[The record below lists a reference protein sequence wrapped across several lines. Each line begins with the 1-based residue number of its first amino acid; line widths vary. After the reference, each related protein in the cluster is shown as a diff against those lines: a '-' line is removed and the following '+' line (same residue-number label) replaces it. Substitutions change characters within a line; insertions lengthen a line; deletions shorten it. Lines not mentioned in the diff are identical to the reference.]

1 MPMVEITVNGRRHS
15 VQCGEGEEA
24 RVRGLASYVD
34 RKVAELAVDGAK
46 IGDARLMLLASLMVA
61 DELSDAYDKIQ
72 ELEAAQNAS
81 ASAPTSAASTGE
93 AAEHERRAAALIEQ
107 VAEQLNA
114 VAAELERA

>member
-24 RVRGLASYVD
+24 RVRGLAQYID
-34 RKVAELAVDGAK
+34 RKITELAVDGAK
-46 IGDARLMLLASLMVA
+46 VGDARLMLLASLMVA

-72 ELEAAQNAS
+72 ELEAGS
-81 ASAPTSAASTGE
+81 TIMDSPPTVSGS
-93 AAEHERRAAALIEQ
+93 EHERRAAALIEQ

>member
-1 MPMVEITVNGRRHS
+1 MPMVDITVNGRRHS

-24 RVRGLASYVD
+24 RVKGLAQYID
-34 RKVAELAVDGAK
+34 RKVSELAVDGTK

-72 ELEAAQNAS
+72 ELESGQSVAS
-81 ASAPTSAASTGE
+81 PAPPGE
-93 AAEHERRAAALIEQ
+93 ASEHERRAAALIEQ

>member
-1 MPMVEITVNGRRHS
+1 MPMVDITVNGRRHS

-24 RVRGLASYVD
+24 RVKGLANYVD
-34 RKVAELAVDGAK
+34 RKVAELAADGAK

-72 ELEAAQNAS
+72 ELEAGHGQGAAH
-81 ASAPTSAASTGE
+81 SAPAGAD
-93 AAEHERRAAALIEQ
+93 AEHERRAAALIEQ

>member
-24 RVRGLASYVD
+24 RVRGLAQYID
-34 RKVAELAVDGAK
+34 RKIAELAVDGAK
-46 IGDARLMLLASLMVA
+46 VGDARLMLLASLMVA

-72 ELEAAQNAS
+72 ELEAGPTVTGSPSSTVTAS
-81 ASAPTSAASTGE
+81 
-93 AAEHERRAAALIEQ
+93 EHERRAAALIEQ

-114 VAAELERA
+114 VAAELERT

>member
-1 MPMVEITVNGRRHS
+1 MPMVDIIVNGRRHS

-24 RVRGLASYVD
+24 RVKGLAQYID
-34 RKVAELAVDGAK
+34 RKISELAVDGTK

-72 ELEAAQNAS
+72 ELESGQS
-81 ASAPTSAASTGE
+81 SAAPVPAGE
-93 AAEHERRAAALIEQ
+93 ASEQERRAAALIEQ

>member
-1 MPMVEITVNGRRHS
+1 MPMVEITLNGRRHS

-24 RVRGLASYVD
+24 RVRGLAQYID
-34 RKVAELAVDGAK
+34 RKIAELAVDGAK

-72 ELEAAQNAS
+72 ELEAAQNQGNA
-81 ASAPTSAASTGE
+81 APAGA

>member
-15 VQCGEGEEA
+15 VHCGEGEEA
-24 RVRGLASYVD
+24 RVRGLAQYID
-34 RKVAELAVDGAK
+34 RKVAELAVDGTK

-72 ELEAAQNAS
+72 ELEAAKNGG
-81 ASAPTSAASTGE
+81 SAPAASS
-93 AAEHERRAAALIEQ
+93 AEHERQAAALIEQ
-107 VAEQLNA
+107 VADQLNA

>member
-1 MPMVEITVNGRRHS
+1 MPMVEITVNGRRHP

-24 RVRGLASYVD
+24 RVRGLAQYID
-34 RKVAELAVDGAK
+34 RKIAELAVDGTK
-46 IGDARLMLLASLMVA
+46 IGDARLMLLASLMIA

-72 ELEAAQNAS
+72 ELEAAQNAG
-81 ASAPTSAASTGE
+81 AAASSGAAGA

-114 VAAELERA
+114 VAAELERT

>member
-24 RVRGLASYVD
+24 RVKGLANYID
-34 RKVAELAVDGAK
+34 RKVAELAIDGAK

-72 ELEAAQNAS
+72 ELEAAQNGA
-81 ASAPTSAASTGE
+81 APSPAGAASD
-93 AAEHERRAAALIEQ
+93 HERHAAALIEQ

-114 VAAELERA
+114 VAAELERT

>member
-24 RVRGLASYVD
+24 RVRGLAQYID
-34 RKVAELAVDGAK
+34 RKIAELAIDGTK
-46 IGDARLMLLASLMVA
+46 IGDARLMLLASLMIA

-72 ELEAAQNAS
+72 ELSSGSGSADASSTVVAAD
-81 ASAPTSAASTGE
+81 
-93 AAEHERRAAALIEQ
+93 HERHAAALIEQ

>member
-24 RVRGLASYVD
+24 RVRGLAQYID
-34 RKVAELAVDGAK
+34 RKIAELAVDGAK
-46 IGDARLMLLASLMVA
+46 IGDARLMLLASLMIA

-72 ELEAAQNAS
+72 ELESGAAGVPS
-81 ASAPTSAASTGE
+81 PLAA
-93 AAEHERRAAALIEQ
+93 AAGDHERRAAALIEQ

>member
-1 MPMVEITVNGRRHS
+1 MPMVDITVNGRRHS

-24 RVRGLASYVD
+24 RVKGLANYVD
-34 RKVAELAVDGAK
+34 RKVAELAADGAK

-72 ELEAAQNAS
+72 ELEAGHKRRPYG
-81 ASAPTSAASTGE
+81 APPGAE
-93 AAEHERRAAALIEQ
+93 ADQERRAAALIEQ